1 MTTVNLGGMNCCLA
15 RCADGFVLI
24 DTGFSVKRALLLQM
38 LHEAGCKPGD
48 IRFVLITHGDVE
60 SFFSSLKRE
69 LVHGERYRTRDEAK
83 LSLFEYVEVFYHRI
97 RKHSGLGYTSPE
109 Q

>member
-1 MTTVNLGGMNCCLA
+1 VTTVNLGGMNCCLA

-48 IRFVLITHGDVE
+48 IRFVLITHGDFDHAGNAAFLQREYRATIGMHPDDFGMVE
-60 SFFSSLKRE
+60 RGDK
-69 LVHGERYRTRDEAK
+69 
-83 LSLFEYVEVFYHRI
+83 
-97 RKHSGLGYTSPE
+97 
-109 Q
+109 